1 MIELKI
7 MKTKQLLIWFGLL
20 FFTISCSTGI
30 QFNTQ
35 KNAEPRFSG
44 IRTVAINKVYL
55 DQTQALQLSDNLG
68 QWLVKDVKL
77 KINNLETLV
86 RKSLVVNLAR
96 FSDYQ
101 VIDLQDFVQ
110 FQSAFKKLRPLSGE
124 RLMNVD
130 MIINIRMAYAAQQQ
144 TGKKQEVF
152 TFRETTSSL
161 QGEEWVKTRDHSYQK
176 VVTIPYSF
184 TQADLL
190 CYVEVIDTRKGAS
203 RVLKSFNY
211 TISNRKDPKTTMEEI
226 VQESGVAISSE
237 ILKNVSKYSA
247 LTTRI
252 IDESSDDEIVDLMKA
267 TKFEKAIQIL
277 ETTISKSDE
286 KNPADLY
293 NLGICYEATE
303 NGGLALQMY
312 QDAFAIDDDNEL
324 YIKAIGDLE

>member
-1 MIELKI
+1 M
-7 MKTKQLLIWFGLL
+7 MKTKQLLMGLELL
-20 FFTISCSTGI
+20 FFTISCTTGI

-44 IRTVAINKVYL
+44 MRTVAVNKIYL

-68 QWLVKDVKL
+68 HWQVKDVKL

-110 FQSAFKKLRPLSGE
+110 FQNAFRKMRPLSGE

-130 MIINIRMAYAAQQQ
+130 MIINVRMAYAAQQQ

-152 TFRETTSSL
+152 TFRETSSAL
-161 QGEEWVKTRDHSYQK
+161 QEEEWVTTKDRSYQK
-176 VVTIPYSF
+176 VVSVPYSF

-211 TISNRKDPKTTMEEI
+211 TISNREEPKTTMEEMI
-226 VQESGVAISSE
+226 QESGVAISSE

-252 IDESSDDEIVDLMKA
+252 IDENSNEEIVDLMKA
-267 TKFEKAIQIL
+267 TRFEKAIQRL
-277 ETTISKSDE
+277 EKTISKSDD

-312 QDAFAIDDDNEL
+312 RDAFSIDKDNEL
-324 YIKAIGDLE
+324 YIQALGDLE